1 MKLTAKQEKFVLG
14 LIEGKSQRKAF
25 IDAGY
30 SIKGLSENQL
40 DSKASALAK
49 IGKVSDRYEQ
59 LKSEAVEQSKWTR
72 QKAFEE
78 YEWLKNMAKNDIEEY
93 GLKKANADAF
103 ISGLDGMNKMS
114 LGNEELANKKIMKE
128 IEMLDAR
135 IKQIK
140 GVEKDT
146 SLLNHL
152 IEVVNSND

>member
-14 LIEGKSQRKAF
+14 LIEGKSQRKAY

-30 SIKGLSENQL
+30 STKGKTENYL
-40 DSKASALAK
+40 DTKAYELFKKGA
-49 IGKVSDRYEQ
+49 IRDRYEQ

-152 IEVVNSND
+152 IEVVNGND